1 MTPRAGWPF
10 ITRCQMNLHYRIFV
24 VRNRAGTVK
33 LIGYGE
39 RHTPSFDRGKIA
51 EDFTNTK
58 ESK

>member
-1 MTPRAGWPF
+1 
-10 ITRCQMNLHYRIFV
+10 MNLHYRIFV